1 MLEAVCKLMKIV
13 AKLNSNTF
21 HFGLPIRFYL
31 LTFQDPVKFLVT
43 SQRHQLV
50 FILIRRF
57 IFDVLSSVTERLSAA
72 ICRVLDGCCWL
83 AFWGLLFL
91 LRSELKRV
99 GAHRA

>member
-21 HFGLPIRFYL
+21 HFRLPIRFYL

-50 FILIRRF
+50 FIAIRRF
-57 IFDVLSSVTERLSAA
+57 IFDVLSSVTERLLPYAGRWMGAA
-72 ICRVLDGCCWL
+72 
-83 AFWGLLFL
+83 GLP
-91 LRSELKRV
+91 S
-99 GAHRA
+99 GGSSSY